1 MRHVFSE
8 MYERRQTNRIINNLY
23 HRVEE
28 RNEGLDRGK
37 GVGSVPRLKAIKI
50 FFLRKMNG
58 TGHLEVTFGQNLK
71 RVKNGCSQNYK
82 L

>member
-37 GVGSVPRLKAIKI
+37 GVGSVPCLKAIKI
-50 FFLRKMNG
+50 F
-58 TGHLEVTFGQNLK
+58 
-71 RVKNGCSQNYK
+71 
-82 L
+82 

>member
-37 GVGSVPRLKAIKI
+37 RVGSVPRLKAIKI
-50 FFLRKMNG
+50 FFKKDEWYRMFGGDVWAK
-58 TGHLEVTFGQNLK
+58 LEEGEKWV
-71 RVKNGCSQNYK
+71 
-82 L
+82 